1 MLGQWSAKDQ
11 VMNIKDAAS
20 VSSLSIDTIRFY
32 EKAGMLPAVPRDAR
46 GWRRFDG
53 ELVEWLKN
61 LERLRSTGMPLRDV
75 RAFAVLVHTTDA
87 TKPGAAEERLVIL
100 RRHAERLEQRRQ
112 DIAACQAFLDHKIN
126 VYSNMEGSKT
136 C

>member
-1 MLGQWSAKDQ
+1 
-11 VMNIKDAAS
+11 MNIKDASAAS
-20 VSSLSIDTIRFY
+20 GLSIDTIRFY
-32 EKAGMLPAVPRDAR
+32 EKAGMLPAVPRDGR

-53 ELVEWLKN
+53 GLVEWLKN

-75 RAFAVLVHTTDA
+75 RAFAVLVHTADA
-87 TKPGAAEERLVIL
+87 RKPGVAEERLVIL
-100 RRHAERLEQRRQ
+100 RRHAVRLDQRKQ

-126 VYSNMEGSKT
+126 VYSNMEGHKI

>member
-1 MLGQWSAKDQ
+1 
-11 VMNIKDAAS
+11 MNIKDASVAS
-20 VSSLSIDTIRFY
+20 GLSIDTIRFY
-32 EKAGMLPAVPRDAR
+32 EKVGMMPAVPRDGR

-53 ELVEWLKN
+53 GLIEWLKN

-87 TKPGAAEERLVIL
+87 SKPGAAEERLVIL
-100 RRHAERLEQRRQ
+100 RRHAVRLEQRKQ

-126 VYSNMEGSKT
+126 VYSDMEG
-136 C
+136 

>member
-1 MLGQWSAKDQ
+1 
-11 VMNIKDAAS
+11 MNIKDAAS

-53 ELVEWLKN
+53 GLVEWLKN

>member
-1 MLGQWSAKDQ
+1 
-11 VMNIKDAAS
+11 MNIRDAATQS
-20 VSSLSIDTIRFY
+20 GLSIDTIRFY
-32 EKAGMLPAVPRDAR
+32 EKAGMLPAVPRDGR

-53 ELVEWLKN
+53 GLVDWLRN
-61 LERLRSTGMPLRDV
+61 LERLRATGMPLRDV

-87 TKPGAAEERLVIL
+87 AKPGAAEERLVIL
-100 RRHAERLEQRRQ
+100 RRHAERLEQRRR

-126 VYSNMEGSKT
+126 VYSKTGGDKT

>member
-1 MLGQWSAKDQ
+1 
-11 VMNIKDAAS
+11 MNIKDASACS
-20 VSSLSIDTIRFY
+20 GLSIDTIRFY
-32 EKAGMLPAVPRDAR
+32 EKAGMLPAVPRDGR

-53 ELVEWLKN
+53 GLVEWLKN

-100 RRHAERLEQRRQ
+100 RRHAARLDQRMQ
-112 DIAACQAFLDHKIN
+112 DIAACQAYLDHKIN
-126 VYSNMEGSKT
+126 VYTQMDGNLT